1 MKALKKWL
9 LVTLVLSGTV
19 TQSHAEVYLTPWLNF
34 TGGGELENSDGS
46 KFDIEPSAS
55 FSLSAETDFQTG
67 RIGVFYSHQSS
78 DVSEVQ
84 LKSSIQYLMFQS
96 SIYYALPN
104 NAYSYIGIGIGGSYI
119 DANWVDNNT
128 GFAASIFGGFEYPI
142 NQSISF
148 TTQARW
154 LGTVVDNDTAA
165 ACNLPSSS
173 TNGCIV
179 QFKTDWMNQF
189 TVGIGVVMRY

>member
-9 LVTLVLSGTV
+9 LVALVLSGTV

-34 TGGGELENSDGS
+34 TGGGELESSDGS
-46 KFDIEPSAS
+46 NFDIEPSAS
-55 FSLSAETDFQTG
+55 YSLSAETDFQTG
-67 RIGVFYSHQSS
+67 RIGMFYAHQSS

-104 NAYSYIGIGIGGSYI
+104 DAYSYIGVGVGGSYI
-119 DANWVDNNT
+119 DANWVDNST

-142 NQSISF
+142 TNSIRL